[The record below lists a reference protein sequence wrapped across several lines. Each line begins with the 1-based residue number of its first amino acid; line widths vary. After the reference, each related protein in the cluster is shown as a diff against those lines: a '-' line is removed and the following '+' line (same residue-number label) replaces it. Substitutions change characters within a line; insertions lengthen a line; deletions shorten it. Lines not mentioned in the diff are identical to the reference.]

1 LIAHQ
6 VHRELPLV
14 VAANRD
20 EFHAR
25 PAQKMHWWVDDTNI
39 LGGRDLQ
46 AGGSWLGVHRNG
58 RFATVTNFRDAI
70 PTSGNLLSRG
80 SLVTDFLRG
89 QQTPLEY
96 LRSIDG
102 TRFAGFNLLVA
113 AGGELAYLSNK
124 GGECAVLAPG
134 LYGVANASLDNPW
147 PKVRRGRA
155 AVQTLLDDDNVN
167 ESTLFRV
174 LADTTVAASA
184 DIETRGLPFAKARAM
199 SAPFIVL
206 PDYGTRCSTVLLQS
220 SSGTVRVSEKR
231 FAPDGH
237 STGQSDFRFDL

>member
-1 LIAHQ
+1 M
-6 VHRELPLV
+6 V

-25 PAQKMHWWVDDTNI
+25 PAQKMHWWVDDKDI

-46 AGGSWLGVHRNG
+46 AGGSWLGIHRNG

-80 SLVTDFLRG
+80 KLIVDFLHG
-89 QQTPLEY
+89 EQSPLDY
-96 LRSIDG
+96 LKTIDG
-102 TRFAGFNLLVA
+102 ERFAGFNLLVA
-113 AGGELAYLSNK
+113 DRGQLAYLSNK
-124 GGECAVLAPG
+124 DGVSAELPPG
-134 LYGVANASLDNPW
+134 LYGIANASLDTPW
-147 PKVRRGRA
+147 PKVQRTRA
-155 AVQTLLDDDNVN
+155 ATQQLLDDDNLN

-174 LADTTVAASA
+174 LADTSVAASA
-184 DIETRGLPFAKARAM
+184 DVETRGLPFSKARAM

-220 SSGTVRVSEKR
+220 NDGNVRISEKR
-231 FAPDGH
+231 FAPDGQ
-237 STGQSDFRFDL
+237 STGQSDFRFAITRP